1 MLPTSARVAQEVYEP
16 LIGIQYPMLCSRMG
30 DTWQIGTTSIRED
43 HWIASPNVQAR
54 QNPKNDPTVR
64 VYQHLEDQ
72 LTKAGSDTDD
82 ILALTTTREGATNLR
97 NYFSIAGKKANAE
110 TAVKVAGATAK
121 HCIVIHGVS
130 TFLSGEGRNLD
141 YDQECF
147 TRANVAYSRATDLT
161 ILACPLN
168 MQGMP
173 GALQVLAALLH
184 GVQTIYTYDSNKEP
198 DIFGSLDLTATQV
211 AQATTFFQ
219 QALLPHPMWLGPL
232 PVCLAEH
239 HHGKVRRLR
248 LVLATLT
255 HLTKAEIASLLEG
268 PYLPGGTV
276 LHNLVYGYAVDA
288 SLEPEWLVITDGQQP
303 GRWRLLHNSSGPG
316 QRCSVGSSLRY
327 QPTPSTRELRSA
339 QDYTFEAL
347 HRVYFY
353 DAWRVQPVL
362 DAPESDLVLP
372 PQPGLLEHG
381 CYWPRPNSTPE
392 VLSVSDRDPEKEE
405 QEVQEGQSLSS
416 LAVTDAAMAGEDANE
431 AVSIRSS
438 SSESPTIPSTE
449 QPEDDDARMADDA
462 SAGTSSAEEEGDCL
476 SNRPALPDACSAQ
489 DEMLEA
495 EDDAGSELPPQDVDP
510 PSSSPTSHSSESPIK
525 RRPGSKASAGRAQS
539 KKLRKSLAPTS
550 RQPLGSIPEHEQPP
564 ATLADLA
571 SRTAQNPVAPV
582 GRNPETPP
590 DHPGSAQERPHAMTE
605 IDIASDQENA
615 ERGGTADT
623 DLQLE
628 SEQRAMQ
635 ALYDYQNAARTARE
649 TARQRV
655 PLPALQIYSDLPREW
670 PMARLAISNKQIN
683 RLVRTFL
690 WRRVTEQALRGSSF
704 VDIPDEINQAY
715 IGDLLRISEAFAAPL
730 SNLFA
735 FVKSGHPACPFIT
748 HKQLAL
754 YASPRFWQ
762 YGLLTFIARC
772 CSFDNQHRH
781 QGPGTAQAVEGKS
794 QTTKEK
800 DVDALTFMHT
810 VIMSFVRG
818 MEHGEQT
825 LPTNDL
831 FVYLPVQILPD
842 LVVAM
847 ERQGFTPAEVKGG
860 YGYRPKEE
868 GAEDNPLL
876 VVGVHTKDIAYDR
889 YPRMPDTSWAERAY
903 SSGAL
908 DPSLGQAF
916 SFPSLLQLRLRIEVP
931 LWRDLTTAKHP
942 TADLPAEEDS
952 ASDAT
957 GSAERSPRL
966 ALPVPVGL
974 AEPPEDGTEEATEDE
989 DTAAEPNYAFAKGYG
1004 RFGIGYT
1011 RLATALGNFEQG
1023 DIEAESAV
1031 VAQWLTSG
1039 LRVAMSR
1046 TGWHLLSPRFMLTKV
1061 PGGVLSD
1068 YYTHGY
1074 PFTPRMADRPYN
1086 QYGPCLYS
1094 EDRWDQL
1101 CAWLTGNPNFRL
1113 QLADHKQ
1120 ALRDDMGYSQEA
1132 SDPSNKA
1139 RRTVPPPGA
1148 GSSSSAAGSSWH
1160 SRPPPS
1166 PSPYGWSYG
1175 WWQ

>member
-1 MLPTSARVAQEVYEP
+1 MDREPIARSYSKLPLGYEP
-16 LIGIQYPMLCSRMG
+16 PLP
-30 DTWQIGTTSIRED
+30 GTC
-43 HWIASPNVQAR
+43 HM
-54 QNPKNDPTVR
+54 K
-64 VYQHLEDQ
+64 YQV
-72 LTKAGSDTDD
+72 SF
-82 ILALTTTREGATNLR
+82 TREGATNLR
-97 NYFSIAGKKANAE
+97 NYFTIAGKKANAE

-130 TFLSGEGRNLD
+130 TFLSGEGHNLD

-184 GVQTIYTYDSNKEP
+184 GVQTIYTYDNNKEP
-198 DIFGSLDLTATQV
+198 AILGSLDLTATQV
-211 AQATTFFQ
+211 EQATIFFQ

-239 HHGKVRRLR
+239 HQGKVRRLR
-248 LVLATLT
+248 LVLAALT
-255 HLTKAEIASLLEG
+255 HLTKAEIASLREG
-268 PYLPGGTV
+268 PHLPGGTV
-276 LHNLVYGYAVDA
+276 LRDLVYGYAVDA

-303 GRWRLLHNSSGPG
+303 GRWRLLHNSFGPG

-327 QPTPSTRELRSA
+327 QPTPSTSEQRSA

-347 HRVYFY
+347 HQVYFY

-362 DAPESDLVLP
+362 DAPGSDLVLP
-372 PQPGLLEHG
+372 PQPGLLAHG
-381 CYWPRPNSTPE
+381 CYWPRPSATPD

-405 QEVQEGQSLSS
+405 HEVQEGQPLSS
-416 LAVTDAAMAGEDANE
+416 LAATDATMADEEANE
-431 AVSIRSS
+431 AVSVHSS

-449 QPEDDDARMADDA
+449 QPEEDDARMEDDD
-462 SAGTSSAEEEGDCL
+462 SANASSADEDDCL
-476 SNRPALPDACSAQ
+476 SNRPAPPDARPAQ

-495 EDDAGSELPPQDVDP
+495 EDEARSELPPQDVEP
-510 PSSSPTSHSSESPIK
+510 PSSSPTSHFSESPIK

-571 SRTAQNPVAPV
+571 SRNAQ
-582 GRNPETPP
+582 TPP
-590 DHPGSAQERPHAMTE
+590 DHPGPTQERPHAMTE
-605 IDIASDQENA
+605 IDIASDQEHA
-615 ERGGTADT
+615 ERGGTAAT

-635 ALYDYQNAARTARE
+635 ALYGYQNAARTARE
-649 TARQRV
+649 ADGQSV
-655 PLPALQIYSDLPREW
+655 PLPSLQIYSDLPREW

-690 WRRVTEQALRGSSF
+690 WRRVTEQALHGSSF

-730 SNLFA
+730 SNLFT

-762 YGLLTFIARC
+762 YGLLAFIARC

-781 QGPGTAQAVEGKS
+781 QGTGTAQAVEGKP
-794 QTTKEK
+794 QKTKEK
-800 DVDALTFMHT
+800 DVDALTFMQT

-876 VVGVHTKDIAYDR
+876 VVGVHTKEIAYDR

-908 DPSLGQAF
+908 VPVFGTSFLVP
-916 SFPSLLQLRLRIEVP
+916 FPS
-931 LWRDLTTAKHP
+931 A
-942 TADLPAEEDS
+942 AE
-952 ASDAT
+952 AAH
-957 GSAERSPRL
+957 RSPLVERPDDCQAPRCRL
-966 ALPVPVGL
+966 AC
-974 AEPPEDGTEEATEDE
+974 
-989 DTAAEPNYAFAKGYG
+989 
-1004 RFGIGYT
+1004 RR
-1011 RLATALGNFEQG
+1011 RL
-1023 DIEAESAV
+1023 
-1031 VAQWLTSG
+1031 
-1039 LRVAMSR
+1039 
-1046 TGWHLLSPRFMLTKV
+1046 
-1061 PGGVLSD
+1061 
-1068 YYTHGY
+1068 
-1074 PFTPRMADRPYN
+1074 
-1086 QYGPCLYS
+1086 CL
-1094 EDRWDQL
+1094 
-1101 CAWLTGNPNFRL
+1101 
-1113 QLADHKQ
+1113 
-1120 ALRDDMGYSQEA
+1120 
-1132 SDPSNKA
+1132 
-1139 RRTVPPPGA
+1139 
-1148 GSSSSAAGSSWH
+1148 
-1160 SRPPPS
+1160 
-1166 PSPYGWSYG
+1166 
-1175 WWQ
+1175 